1 MAGNDLQI
9 KAMDVLFNF
18 YTALKNVQLY
28 DPDNS
33 IITNSVERLYMHL
46 FDFLRQENSL
56 VFAEIDRQIFL
67 RGILLDDKEKN
78 SIHVSSLLDM
88 MKDFGLQSIAF
99 DKGLLREELFTFI
112 KLLAKNPKAVHFSGG
127 LPKLM
132 KENKINHISADK
144 KTYTLNDVNQEES
157 KQKVQSNESVAA
169 DILSIEDPISKNI
182 ADVIHAVSRLGK
194 MDGSIESFIS
204 EEQRDLI
211 KTSLQQI
218 TDWIEAQTV
227 VTPDYKKII
236 ESVQKLAQGFIN
248 HRLFKEASSIIA
260 VLRKIHTGELQKD
273 DDVRKV
279 SSEVIHQLASEGNI
293 HLLFKDINIS
303 EKNKSTDALQILI
316 EFGDDLVVKK
326 LLSTIRN
333 ARDSKERIRIIHIIQ
348 EMGEKAIPAVQES
361 ITPDAPWYF
370 LRNMAYILGRIGN
383 EDSSE
388 ILRPFLLHNDKRVRN
403 EALKSISLIGGN
415 KKGAVLISV
424 LTQVDSDLRVNI
436 IELLG
441 KIKSSEAVSPLLDML
456 KNKSSASKNEQLT
469 LQEKICDALGAI
481 GSAKAI
487 SALSEIVD
495 SKSFL
500 GLSSYPSEVKYAAKR
515 ALTSIQRKL
524 EGKI

>member
-1 MAGNDLQI
+1 MAGNNLQI

-28 DPDNS
+28 EPDNS

-46 FDFLRQENSL
+46 FDFLKQESPL
-56 VFAEIDRQIFL
+56 VFAEIDKQIFL
-67 RGILLDDKEKN
+67 RGILLEEKEKN
-78 SIHVSSLLDM
+78 SIHVSSLLDT
-88 MKDFGLQSIAF
+88 MKDFGLQSVSF
-99 DKGLLREELFTFI
+99 DKGLLREELYTFI

-132 KENKINHISADK
+132 KDNKINHISADK
-144 KTYTLNDVNQEES
+144 RTYTLNDASQEGVT
-157 KQKVQSNESVAA
+157 QKVQNNKSVEA
-169 DILSIEDPISKNI
+169 DILSIEDPISKSI
-182 ADVIHAVSRLGK
+182 ADVIQAVSRLGK

-218 TDWIEAQTV
+218 TDWVEAQTV
-227 VTPDYKKII
+227 VTPDYKRII
-236 ESVQKLAQGFIN
+236 ESLQKLAQGFMN

-260 VLRKIHTGELQKD
+260 VLRKIHTGELHKD
-273 DDVRKV
+273 DEVRKV
-279 SSEVIHQLASEGNI
+279 SSDVIHNLASEGNI
-293 HLLFKDINIS
+293 NLLFKDINIS

-326 LLSTIRN
+326 LLSTVRN

-348 EMGEKAIPAVQES
+348 EMGEKAIPAIRDS

-370 LRNMAYILGRIGN
+370 LRNISYILGRIGN
-383 EDSSE
+383 EDSLD
-388 ILRPFLLHNDKRVRN
+388 ILRPFLLHNDKRVRM
-403 EALKSISLIGGN
+403 ESLKSIGLIGGD
-415 KKGAVLISV
+415 KKGSVLVSV
-424 LTQVDSDLRVNI
+424 LTQVDSDLRINI
-436 IELLG
+436 IEMLG
-441 KIKSSEAVSPLLDML
+441 KIKSAEAVSPLLDML
-456 KNKSSASKNEQLT
+456 KNKSSASKNEQIT
-469 LQEKICDALGAI
+469 LQEKICDTLGAI
-481 GSAKAI
+481 GSSKAI
-487 SALSEIVD
+487 STLSDIID